1 MTESRT
7 AQFVDSETR
16 LIATV
21 TFDSPEGMS
30 DDEARLRLIEG
41 MYRAVAK
48 GPIRMRK
55 DVVQGISGN
64 NKG

>member
-1 MTESRT
+1 MTETRV
-7 AQFVDSETR
+7 AQFTDPETN

-30 DDEARLRLIEG
+30 EDEVKLRLAEA
-41 MYRAVAK
+41 MWRAVTA
-48 GPIRMRK
+48 GPTRMRK